1 LAEALKQPQVVQAV
15 GPTGTALQA
24 RAQPTKDSTAVVAVE
39 MMETPIGSMPV
50 EAAVVQAQW
59 AQMSA
64 IREGLRLVVPAAQA
78 LRTALPEL
86 HRVMPEVAEAGTPTR
101 QQTVAQTI
109 SLSKVENV
117 VPPWWVAQVHVAQ
130 MQLQVQPIQDLEA
143 AAADSTGVHSI
154 TPAVLE
160 APELLSCVTQCP
172 TYQHL
177 ILKPHMTPAQTPTT
191 SHQQQHLDSPVRHQS
206 DQLFNS
212 SLMVCHRETPVLQT
226 PPLAYGH
233 ATPQFSLLAS
243 RPSPHSQQLCCQIQQ

>member
-1 LAEALKQPQVVQAV
+1 VEALKQPQVVQAE
-15 GPTGTALQA
+15 GLTGTALQA
-24 RAQPTKDSTAVVAVE
+24 RAQPTKDLTAVVGAA
-39 MMETPIGSMPV
+39 MMAIPIGSMPV
-50 EAAVVQAQW
+50 VAVVVRAQL

-64 IREGLRLVVPAAQA
+64 IRVVLHLVVPAAQA
-78 LRTALPEL
+78 LRTALLEL
-86 HRVMPEVAEAGTPTR
+86 HRVMPEVAEAGTQTR
-101 QQTVAQTI
+101 QQTVAQTT

-117 VPPWWVAQVHVAQ
+117 APPWWVAQVHVAQ
-130 MQLQVQPIQDLEA
+130 TQLQVQLIQDLEA

-226 PPLAYGH
+226 LPLAYGH

-243 RPSPHSQQLCCQIQQ
+243 RPSPHSQQPCCQIQQ

>member
-1 LAEALKQPQVVQAV
+1 VEALKQPQVVQAA
-15 GPTGTALQA
+15 GLTQTSLQA
-24 RAQPTKDSTAVVAVE
+24 RAQPTKDSTAVVVAATS
-39 MMETPIGSMPV
+39 ETPIGSMPV
-50 EAAVVQAQW
+50 VAVVVRAQL

-64 IREGLRLVVPAAQA
+64 IRVVLHLVVPAAQA
-78 LRTALPEL
+78 LRTALLEL
-86 HRVMPEVAEAGTPTR
+86 HRVMPEVAEAGTQTR
-101 QQTVAQTI
+101 QQTVAQTT

-117 VPPWWVAQVHVAQ
+117 APPWWVAQVHVAQ
-130 MQLQVQPIQDLEA
+130 TQLQVQPTQDLEA

-226 PPLAYGH
+226 LRLAYGH

-243 RPSPHSQQLCCQIQQ
+243 RPSPHSQQPCCQIQQ